1 MGGAI
6 RSFKKSIGG
15 LFGGGSTPTP
25 AAYTTNEISVNS
37 VVGGVAD
44 TAGETQDKEKKKIS
58 TINKKKL
65 GTTGAQ
71 IPLAST
77 ATSPAGGIQI

>member
-1 MGGAI
+1 MGGVV
-6 RSFKKSIGG
+6 KSIKQGIGG
-15 LFGGGSTPTP
+15 FFGGGSTPTP
-25 AAYTTNEISVNS
+25 TAYTTNEISVNS

-71 IPLAST
+71 IPLASA

>member
-25 AAYTTNEISVNS
+25 ATYTNEISLNS
-37 VVGGVAD
+37 VVGAMNSA
-44 TAGETQDKEKKKIS
+44 AGETQDKEKKKIS

-71 IPLAST
+71 IPLASA

>member
-1 MGGAI
+1 MGGVV
-6 RSFKKSIGG
+6 KSIKQGIGG
-15 LFGGGSTPTP
+15 FFGGGSTPTP

-44 TAGETQDKEKKKIS
+44 TAGETQDKEKKVS